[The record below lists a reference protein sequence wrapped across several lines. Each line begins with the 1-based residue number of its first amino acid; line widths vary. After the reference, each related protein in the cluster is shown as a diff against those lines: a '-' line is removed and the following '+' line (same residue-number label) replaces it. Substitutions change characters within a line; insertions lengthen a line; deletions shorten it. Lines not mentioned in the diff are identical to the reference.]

1 MTASRGQHRRAAAA
15 YKEQGDGA
23 NPDLYYCKWDFCG
36 RLCSSERGVCCRSYS
51 RASRPAP
58 HGCGHRRAD
67 GWERGAGRGL
77 GGTGTRSG
85 TRCSPTALE
94 VTWMELWEVPPL
106 GLALAGCYDII
117 PDQPEITTASPPLL
131 PSPRL
136 NGFFSLQHHHFLFP
150 PLPSSQSLCV
160 QEAAVCLWPQLEPL
174 KREKQQRPHFFFCTV
189 VAAVVTTHSDAVAVR
204 SATRSF
210 AG

>member
-1 MTASRGQHRRAAAA
+1 
-15 YKEQGDGA
+15 
-23 NPDLYYCKWDFCG
+23 
-36 RLCSSERGVCCRSYS
+36 
-51 RASRPAP
+51 
-58 HGCGHRRAD
+58 
-67 GWERGAGRGL
+67 
-77 GGTGTRSG
+77 
-85 TRCSPTALE
+85 
-94 VTWMELWEVPPL
+94 MELWEVPPL

-160 QEAAVCLWPQLEPL
+160 QEAAVCLRPQLEPL

-204 SATRSF
+204 PATRSF